1 MPGLDGFPAGSGSKS
16 GRILLQHQYLSR
28 NPLSSGENAPVRI
41 GGRSFGRLP
50 HRKKGAV
57 LNQSC
62 GQERGQSVVTTM
74 STSRTASLALT
85 VTLGFAP
92 GWAFGQSEPAD
103 AGVAPNVTSQSVAA
117 DEAPDAS
124 ASASVSSA
132 PSPVNPTLAN
142 TFTSV
147 GGDLKRMFSKGSLSM
162 GLAFAG
168 TALVSAQWDRAAVG
182 EFRELPSSNYRLGNT
197 YGALMTQVALG
208 FGTFAVGKATGNNRI
223 AATGSHLIRAQIAAQ
238 VAVQGLQS
246 TAGRSRPDGSNQRS
260 SPSGH
265 TASAFAT
272 ATVLQRDFGWKVGIP
287 AYAVGAYVAAS
298 RMGSN
303 KHFLSDVLIGAAIG
317 ITAGRSVTVG
327 TGRAKFDVGFAGAS
341 GGAAV
346 TFTKK

>member
-1 MPGLDGFPAGSGSKS
+1 MGA
-16 GRILLQHQYLSR
+16 
-28 NPLSSGENAPVRI
+28 
-41 GGRSFGRLP
+41 RSFGRLTT
-50 HRKKGAV
+50 RKKVAV
-57 LNQSC
+57 FNQSC
-62 GQERGQSVVTTM
+62 GQERGRGVVTTM
-74 STSRTASLALT
+74 STFRTASLALT
-85 VTLGFAP
+85 VTLVVTP
-92 GWAFGQSEPAD
+92 GWAFGQSVPAD
-103 AGVAPNVTSQSVAA
+103 AGAAPNVTGQTLAA
-117 DEAPDAS
+117 DDAPGAS
-124 ASASVSSA
+124 TSASVGSA

-168 TALVSAQWDRAAVG
+168 TALVSTQWDRAAVG
-182 EFRELPSSNYRLGNT
+182 EFRELPASNYKLGNT

-223 AATGSHLIRAQIAAQ
+223 ATTGSHLIRAQIASQ
-238 VAVQGLQS
+238 VVVQGLKY
-246 TAGRSRPDGSNQRS
+246 TAGRSRPDASNQRS
-260 SPSGH
+260 FPSGH

-303 KHFLSDVLIGAAIG
+303 KHYLSDVLIGAAIG

-327 TGRAKFDVGFAGAS
+327 SGRAKFDVGFAPAG